1 MIRETAIR
9 ISKVLAKTNNIEAVT
24 TGTKNFCEKIG
35 DSGEILLLV
44 HDTVSDTAKE
54 REAEIKNELA
64 ANHPNVTV
72 TETIYLDQLEMLE
85 ETDCG

>member
-1 MIRETAIR
+1 MRNDPIVCNCSGNSYQNIQSTC
-9 ISKVLAKTNNIEAVT
+9 KTNNIEAAT

-54 REAEIKNELA
+54 REAGIKMNLQQ
-64 ANHPNVTV
+64 
-72 TETIYLDQLEMLE
+72 IIRM
-85 ETDCG
+85 